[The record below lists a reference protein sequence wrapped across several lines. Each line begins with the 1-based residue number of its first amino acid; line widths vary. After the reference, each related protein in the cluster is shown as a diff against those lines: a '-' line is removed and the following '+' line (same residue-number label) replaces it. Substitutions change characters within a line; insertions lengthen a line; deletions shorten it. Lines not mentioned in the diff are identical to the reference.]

1 MSPSNS
7 PNWNKRAHLAGRC
20 INCNA
25 PHDRLNPKTGV
36 RTYRCD
42 KCSTWHAT
50 YMRSRAERCRMGL
63 PTRDRGV
70 RMACEPMSK
79 AVERAVEAKLDRLKA
94 ERRARR
100 WGAA

>member
-1 MSPSNS
+1 
-7 PNWNKRAHLAGRC
+7 
-20 INCNA
+20 
-25 PHDRLNPKTGV
+25 
-36 RTYRCD
+36 
-42 KCSTWHAT
+42 
-50 YMRSRAERCRMGL
+50 MGL